1 MNSLSPKIKIAYLTL
16 LILFSI
22 AVFLYLLDTWNIINA
37 RRYIPFLSDQPPIVS
52 DTTDSIALLEEERR
66 RKEEE
71 RLAELELQLKE
82 MEARLTEEKGS
93 LAEKQKEYEELKQ
106 GLLEEKKRYEERRN
120 ADAQK
125 EKMIA
130 EMAQRLNNM
139 PPTDAVAILTGWS
152 DADIVDVFLRMERNA
167 EAEGTTSIVPYL
179 LTKMPRDRASI
190 ITSQMMDEEARLK
203 PVIE

>member
-1 MNSLSPKIKIAYLTL
+1 MNTLSPRIKIAYLTL

-37 RRYIPFLSDQPPIVS
+37 RKYIPFLSDQPPVVS
-52 DTTDSIALLEEERR
+52 ETADSIALLEEERR

-71 RLAELELQLKE
+71 RLAELELKLKE
-82 MEARLTEEKGS
+82 MEARLSEEKAA
-93 LAEKQKEYEELKQ
+93 LEEKKKEYEELKQ
-106 GLLEEKKRYEERRN
+106 GLQEEKKRLEEKRRAEAN
-120 ADAQK
+120 K

-139 PPTDAVAILTGWS
+139 PPNDAVAILAGWS

-167 EAEGTTSIVPYL
+167 EAEGTTSIVPFL
-179 LTKMPRDRASI
+179 LTKMPRERAAI
-190 ITSQMMDEEARLK
+190 ITSQMLDEEARLK